1 MGNNKNEQKEKDYI
15 RWYQNLN
22 ELIYE
27 YERQTRKLPS
37 KTTVRELLKW
47 VKEKADG

>member
-1 MGNNKNEQKEKDYI
+1 VANSNNQPTKDYAK
-15 RWYQNLN
+15 WYENLN